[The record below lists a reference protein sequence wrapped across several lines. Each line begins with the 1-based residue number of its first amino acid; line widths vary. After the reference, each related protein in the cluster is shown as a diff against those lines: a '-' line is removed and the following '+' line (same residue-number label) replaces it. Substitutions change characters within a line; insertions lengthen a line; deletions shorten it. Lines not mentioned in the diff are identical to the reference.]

1 MSVNDRLR
9 KLEAATERRLDPFA
23 PPIDAKACQRELS
36 RPVEQRSLWGIRH
49 ALTLAK
55 MHASV
60 PHFDPIEREKQQ
72 VSVDQLQR
80 LYDGHRS
87 PVRAI

>member
-9 KLEAATERRLDPFA
+9 RLEAAANAKLDPFA
-23 PPIDAKACQRELS
+23 PPIDAEDCQRQLS
-36 RPVEQRSLWGIRH
+36 LPIEERSLWGVRY
-49 ALTLAK
+49 AVTLAI
-55 MHASV
+55 MRASV